1 MVEGGRLKE
10 ADIPDDY
17 QWVVTMLGQIAAL
30 DPTDFSEQCRHGDT
44 AGGICLNCGYEV
56 DS

>member
-30 DPTDFSEQCRHGDT
+30 DPTDFSEKCRHVEMG
-44 AGGICLNCGYEV
+44 
-56 DS
+56 